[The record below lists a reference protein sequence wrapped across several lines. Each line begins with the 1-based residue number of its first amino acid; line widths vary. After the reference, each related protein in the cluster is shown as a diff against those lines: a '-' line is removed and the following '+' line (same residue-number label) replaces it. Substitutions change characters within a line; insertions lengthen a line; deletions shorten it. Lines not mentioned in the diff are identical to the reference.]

1 MMLSHIALA
10 VGLVLVVEGL
20 VLALA
25 PSRMEDIVKAL
36 SEIPS
41 ETRRM
46 MGLTALALGV
56 LFVWLAKGAFGT
68 P

>member
-1 MMLSHIALA
+1 MLMHIALA
-10 VGLVLVVEGL
+10 AGLVLVVEGL

-36 SEIPS
+36 ADIPPD
-41 ETRRM
+41 TRRM
-46 MGLTALALGV
+46 LGLGALALGV
-56 LFVWLAKGAFGT
+56 VLVWLAKGAFAA

>member
-1 MMLSHIALA
+1 MLTHIALA
-10 VGLVLVVEGL
+10 IGLVLVVEGL

-36 SEIPS
+36 AEISPD
-41 ETRRM
+41 TRRM
-46 MGLTALALGV
+46 MGLVAVSLGV
-56 LFVWLAKGAFGT
+56 FFVWTAKGAFGA

>member
-10 VGLVLVVEGL
+10 IGLVLVVEGL

-36 SEIPS
+36 AEIPP
-41 ETRRM
+41 ETRRL
-46 MGLTALALGV
+46 MGLAAVALGV
-56 LFVWLAKGAFGT
+56 LCVWLAKGAFG
-68 P
+68 